1 MRSERICV
9 TRGAQSWH
17 TVSPVSL
24 FFFPRLGPPHSDLR
38 PRSPKGSL
46 QLPRQPHLLTSS
58 DHLCVFLSILCYGI
72 LSVWFP
78 LFKKGCK
85 LSEGQK
91 PCLFSRLLFPS
102 TELPA
107 RHTVGAQEAV
117 V

>member
-58 DHLCVFLSILCYGI
+58 DRLCVFLSILCYGI
-72 LSVWFP
+72 LPVWFP
-78 LFKKGCK
+78 LFKKAASFPKGRNLVCFLGCY
-85 LSEGQK
+85 S
-91 PCLFSRLLFPS
+91 PAPSFLLG
-102 TELPA
+102 T
-107 RHTVGAQEAV
+107 Q
-117 V
+117 